1 MEYTNDET
9 LDDNRMQTRS
19 RKASRVV
26 TPLVTGKTDCEEYD
40 RGQRRSIYQP
50 GAIPTM
56 DGGVQKQSEHQGAKT
71 ASYEE
76 ERCVQHENNVR
87 QPAKASL
94 LISMIQE
101 CRKVD
106 QLRDRHKEIIP
117 EVKTVDGKYIEQGV
131 KDLLQGKSSCQTD
144 RSVIRDCGLQEKLID
159 W

>member
-1 MEYTNDET
+1 M
-9 LDDNRMQTRS
+9 DDDGQKKS
-19 RKASRVV
+19 RNQSKKIA
-26 TPLVTGKTDCEEYD
+26 
-40 RGQRRSIYQP
+40 RG
-50 GAIPTM
+50 
-56 DGGVQKQSEHQGAKT
+56 GG
-71 ASYEE
+71 

-144 RSVIRDCGLQEKLID
+144 RSVIRDCGLQEKMID